1 MVEKGNRHTPPSE
14 NDMPLN
20 TPPSGARPRARDRR
34 SLARRLELPTWAL
47 AVTVYGGWGLLT
59 WHAAA
64 LPWWLL
70 LPAGAWIIAWHMS
83 LQHEVIHGHPTRNRR
98 INDAIGFP
106 PLSLWL
112 PYAVYRE
119 SHLAHHRDQ
128 HLTDPLEDPESRYL
142 TAEQWAAMGPG
153 RRALTRANATLAGRV
168 TLGPAFAIGGFLKD
182 QAARLADRD
191 RPVWR
196 VWLTHGAGAVAVV
209 GWVSGVCGL
218 PLWEY
223 ALLFVYPGC
232 GLALVRSFA
241 EHRAADRVEHRT
253 AIVEQAAV
261 LGLLFLNN
269 NLHVVH
275 HQRPGLPWY
284 EIPAAY
290 RRHRESLIA
299 GNGGLVYRGYAE
311 VAARFLFTPHDEL
324 LHPKH
329 RSRTIASIGGNLAQE
344 PENPDAP
351 IVVAG

>member
-1 MVEKGNRHTPPSE
+1 MPSHTPC
-14 NDMPLN
+14 
-20 TPPSGARPRARDRR
+20 GARPRARHRR

-47 AVTVYGGWGLLT
+47 AVAVYGGWGLLT

-83 LQHEVIHGHPTRNRR
+83 LQHEVIHGHPTRSRR

-142 TAEQWAAMGPG
+142 TAEQWAAMGPL

-168 TLGPAFAIGGFLKD
+168 TLGPALAIVGFLRD

-191 RPVWR
+191 RPVWC
-196 VWLTHGAGAVAVV
+196 VWLTHGIGAAAVV

-241 EHRAADRVEHRT
+241 EHRAAGPVEHRT
-253 AIVEQAAV
+253 AIVEGAPL

-284 EIPAAY
+284 AIPAVY
-290 RRHRESLIA
+290 RQRRDALIA

-311 VAARFLFTPHDEL
+311 VARRFLLTPHDTL
-324 LHPKH
+324 LHPEH
-329 RSRTIASIGGNLAQE
+329 HSRTKSKVVASCAQE
-344 PENPDAP
+344 PEFSDAH
-351 IVVAG
+351 AGLVG

>member
-1 MVEKGNRHTPPSE
+1 
-14 NDMPLN
+14 MPVPL
-20 TPPSGARPRARDRR
+20 SGGARTRARDRR

-47 AVTVYGGWGLLT
+47 AVAVYGGWGLLT
-59 WHAAA
+59 WHAAS
-64 LPWWLL
+64 LPRWVL

-83 LQHEVIHGHPTRNRR
+83 LQHEVIHGHPTRDRR

-142 TAEQWAAMGPG
+142 TAERWAAMGPV
-153 RRALTRANATLAGRV
+153 RRALTRANATLAGRMA
-168 TLGPAFAIGGFLKD
+168 LGPALAIGGFLAE
-182 QAARLADRD
+182 QAGRLTDRR

-196 VWLTHGAGAVAVV
+196 VWLAHGAGVAAVV
-209 GWVSGVCGL
+209 AWVSGVCGM

-232 GLALVRSFA
+232 ALALVRSFA
-241 EHRAADRVEHRT
+241 EHRAAERVEHRT
-253 AIVEQAAV
+253 AIVERAPV

-284 EIPAAY
+284 EIPTLY
-290 RRHRESLIA
+290 RRRREALIA

-311 VAARFLFTPHDEL
+311 VARRFLLAPHDDP
-324 LHPKH
+324 LHPGH
-329 RSRTIASIGGNLAQE
+329 RLRTKTKIRTDVAQE
-344 PENPDAP
+344 PEISHAHVNF
-351 IVVAG
+351 VG